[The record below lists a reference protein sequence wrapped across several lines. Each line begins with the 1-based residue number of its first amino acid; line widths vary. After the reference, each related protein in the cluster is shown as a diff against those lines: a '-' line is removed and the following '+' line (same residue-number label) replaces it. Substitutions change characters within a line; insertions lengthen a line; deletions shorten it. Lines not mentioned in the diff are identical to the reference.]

1 MQEDGRDERG
11 LDVYWME
18 IDARTTLT
26 QTLEGGGMM
35 EVKEMEKMT

>member
-11 LDVYWME
+11 LDVHWME
-18 IDARTTLT
+18 LDVRKKLAHTLK
-26 QTLEGGGMM
+26 GGGMI